1 LTSRSLPEG
10 APEPRRGATA
20 GDTPDVGTADVRA
33 AGSSTHRT
41 RADGSTADGSTADG
55 SRADGSS
62 RTDGGTADQL
72 EALAA
77 DGPHDD
83 AVPTV
88 TIDGAPFPIRPHH
101 CFACGQLNVDG
112 LHMPLHIEG
121 DSCWTELVLSDRFE
135 GWEGIAHGGIVC
147 TLLDEVMAWS
157 LAARDA
163 WSLTARMSIEFKR
176 PIEIGRRI
184 RGEGRLV
191 EQRRRL
197 ITTEARLVDAETGE
211 LLATAKALYVM
222 APTAQRAALKRR
234 YGFGDGA
241 PA

>member
-1 LTSRSLPEG
+1 LTSRSLPDG

-20 GDTPDVGTADVRA
+20 GDTPDVRTADVRI
-33 AGSSTHRT
+33 AGSSTHR
-41 RADGSTADGSTADG
+41 
-55 SRADGSS
+55 SRAADASAAGWS

-77 DGPHDD
+77 DAPHDD
-83 AVPTV
+83 VPTV

-163 WSLTARMSIEFKR
+163 WSLTARMSVEFKR

-211 LLATAKALYVM
+211 LLATAEALYVM